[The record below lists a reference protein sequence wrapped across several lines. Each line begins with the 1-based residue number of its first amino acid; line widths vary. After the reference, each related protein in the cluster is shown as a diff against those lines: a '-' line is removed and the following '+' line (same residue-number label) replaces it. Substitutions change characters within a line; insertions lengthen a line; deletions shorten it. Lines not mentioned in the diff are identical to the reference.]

1 MYRFGRESNQAQ
13 EGRRATRGR
22 RFLAISLA
30 VATTIPLVAPFDV
43 GQAAA
48 PVGQGFEV
56 NASDLRF
63 ILKQIKIAEQ
73 HVANT
78 TGATGPCGALMGPGE
93 NQIPE
98 GGVGVTLP
106 WGLRT
111 VDGSCNNIA
120 LPSQSEFGTADNTFP
135 RIAPAEYRPG
145 YTPTG
150 PNVPPIQDSSPRMI
164 SNLIVDQSLTN
175 PAAVEAAGGDEAAIA
190 GADGDGNLFIPNV
203 APDTGLSA
211 PYNSWFTIF
220 GQFFDHGLD
229 LVNKGGAG
237 LVQINLP
244 PGDPLLP
251 ETNATPAFD
260 SAMFL
265 SRATHT
271 NGEANNQTSS
281 WVDQSQTY
289 ASHPSHQVF
298 LREYVLG
305 VDGKPVATG
314 RLIEGVNGGM
324 ATWARV
330 KQQAREVLGIEL
342 VDTNVTNVPLLAT
355 DPYGN
360 FFPGANGFP
369 QIVLNDNT
377 LLEGVLP
384 ADALSPAQSLAGAAK
399 TGHAF
404 LDDIA
409 HHAAPKALAPD
420 ADTLADP
427 AAGSPNPLSPYEDDG
442 DRLTYDDEMLGA
454 HFIAGDGRLN
464 ENIALT
470 AVHHVFHSEHNRLA
484 EEIDEKI
491 DLNIDGMTAAD
502 EAAWRAVG
510 PGTFDY
516 AERLFQ
522 AARFVTEM
530 EYQHLAFE
538 EFARKVQPMVNL
550 FGEGGTGYHTDID
563 PRITAEFAH
572 AVYRFGHSMLTE
584 TVDRTTASGAE
595 DPIPLLDAF
604 LNPPAYFD
612 NTTDP
617 AAAAGEIVMGM
628 TRQVGNELDEFVTE
642 ALRNDLV
649 GLPLDLA
656 ALNIARG
663 RETGVPSLN
672 SFRRTVFAITG
683 DSGLAPY
690 SSWIDFSYSMRYG
703 EASLKNF
710 VAAYGAH
717 PTITAQ
723 TTAAGKRNAANALF
737 TLAAATDPIAPINP
751 GAAPPAPTAT
761 EPTAPVPPAV
771 DAPQEE
777 LDAYALALDAYNT
790 ALAEY
795 NAIQAA
801 YQAALA
807 AHTAAVATYNSD
819 LANNAQFLVNRQ
831 DAIDFLDSTGPIW
844 SSTAAGVTTTG
855 VDSIDL
861 WMGGLAERQ
870 QVFGGLLGSTFN
882 YVFEKQM
889 ENLQD
894 GDRFYYLSRTA
905 GLNLL
910 TQLEGNSFAELTM
923 RNTSA
928 QGLPAD
934 SFARPAFVFDLGAQ
948 NAAGPIV
955 DDPAT
960 DYAENGAGMLVRE
973 PNGTI
978 RYTGVEHVVFNGT
991 PGQDKARAS
1000 EGDDTFRGNEGND
1013 VYEGGDG
1020 NDSIVGGGGDDILTD
1035 LFGDDV
1041 IKGGPGNDTISSG
1054 RGFAGDL
1061 NQGGSGSDFIIGGND
1076 MTESFAGAGNDFVYA
1091 GDAEDTVFGDE
1102 GDDWIEGGK
1111 GPFALLQG
1119 DSGAPFQD
1127 DPNEPGHDV
1136 IFGWGG
1142 EQDYD
1147 AEGGDDIMFAGPGIQ
1162 RAEGMLGFDWVTH
1175 RGDPVP
1181 GNSDM
1186 SFTGLVPP
1194 AVATNRDKFDL
1205 VEALSGWQ
1213 YADVLRGDNGNDG
1226 TMVGHELNAE
1236 GIARIANLSDLVGTD
1251 GFTGG
1256 NIILGG
1262 AGSDL
1267 IEGRGGNDVIDGD
1280 RWLDA
1285 QLRAPNV
1292 ATTDP
1297 DDTKVVDNLPALRA
1311 DVLAG
1316 RINPGQI
1323 VIERAIKT
1331 ATDGAVD
1338 TALFTGLMEEYDW
1351 VGDLDAGVI
1360 TVTHVGGLAN
1370 EGTDRL
1376 RNIERLQFLDGVI
1389 LGGQVLNHP
1398 ATGTVTITGNAVENQ
1413 TLTAT
1418 PNVADVEG
1426 VNAASL
1432 VIEWQINVSG
1442 GVGPADWQ
1450 SIGVQGTTLLLTDAQ
1465 VGFPVRAVAT
1475 FLDNFD
1481 VNEQVESLGTLP
1493 VVNVNDAPT
1502 GAATISTL
1510 DPLATVAMSV
1520 DTTTIADED
1529 GLGTFTIEWFA
1540 NGVLL
1545 PVGTGASF
1553 TPGIALAGRTLQV
1566 VVSWIDGHGT
1576 PESISSETTLGVT
1589 VPPLPNLTL
1598 DSTTIDFGFRAIG
1611 STAPVGAVTVTNT
1624 GTALSVLNVS
1634 AATVSGIGAAAFTPD
1649 NGCAAV
1655 PLAPLESCTIGITL
1669 STAGPVGT
1677 RAATLTISS
1686 NDLGGDALVA
1696 LTAIMS
1702 DNVAPTGVLVVDD
1715 VTPIEAQTL
1724 NASPTLIS
1732 DANGLTAPGFT
1743 FRWQQNGL
1751 GGGGAF
1757 TDIAGANSAQ
1767 LIIGQDQVNRRLRA
1781 VTTFTDDHGTVEQST
1796 SAATGLVGDVFVGG
1810 VGVDTFTGTVV
1821 TDIASGGGGND
1832 TLNGNAGNDT
1842 LTGGADNDTVNGDG
1856 GNDLIQVGV
1865 GDGFDAVNGGAGTDT
1880 IAATGANTQIGLR
1893 SIAGIEQITS
1903 ALFGGVTISG
1913 TTGVENL
1920 NFGGVTLTG
1929 IVSINGGGG
1938 NDVISGSAAADDIRG
1953 GSGND
1958 TLNGNGGIDTI
1969 RGGGGT
1975 DTITPGAGND
1985 VVVFAIGDGTNRVNG
2000 FDANPTGGQDRL
2012 DVQALGIS
2020 AASFAA
2026 AVVRT
2031 QVGGDTRIQ
2040 IGSVVIIL
2048 TGITVGTISATD
2060 FILLP

>member
-1 MYRFGRESNQAQ
+1 MYRFGRKSNQAP

-22 RFLAISLA
+22 RLLAISLA

-63 ILKQIKIAEQ
+63 ILQQIKIAEH

-78 TGATGPCGALMGPGE
+78 TGATGPCGALVGPGQ

-120 LPSQSEFGTADNTFP
+120 LPNQSEFGTADNTFP
-135 RIAPAEYRPG
+135 RIAPAEFRPG
-145 YTPTG
+145 YAPTG
-150 PNVPPIQDSSPRMI
+150 PNVPPLVDNEPRMI
-164 SNLIVDQSLTN
+164 SNLIVDQSLNN
-175 PAAVEAAGGDEAAIA
+175 PAAVEAAGGIDS
-190 GADGDGNLFIPNV
+190 ADVDGNLFIPNV

-237 LVQINLP
+237 IVRINLP
-244 PGDPLLP
+244 PGDPLAA
-251 ETNATPAFD
+251 EAQID
-260 SAMFL
+260 SMFL
-265 SRATHT
+265 TRATHT

-298 LREYVLG
+298 LREYTLVA
-305 VDGKPVATG
+305 GKPVATG
-314 RLIEGVNGGM
+314 RLIEGANGGM
-324 ATWARV
+324 GTWARV

-342 VDTNVTNVPLLAT
+342 ADTNVTNVPLLAT

-360 FFPGANGFP
+360 FMPGPNGFP
-369 QIVLNDNT
+369 QIVLNDNVT
-377 LLEGVLP
+377 LLEGFLP
-384 ADALSPAQSLAGAAK
+384 ADAASPAASVAGAAK

-409 HHAAPKALAPD
+409 HHAAPKAQKD

-427 AAGSPNPLSPYEDDG
+427 GAGSPDPTSPYEDDG
-442 DRLTYDDEMLGA
+442 LSATYDDEMLDA
-454 HFIAGDGRLN
+454 HFTAGDGRLN

-484 EEIDEKI
+484 EEIDVMLHDPALFTEAELAEWTT
-491 DLNIDGMTAAD
+491 LNVDS
-502 EAAWRAVG
+502 R
-510 PGTFDY
+510 FDY

-530 EYQHLAFE
+530 QYQHLAFE

-584 TVDRTTASGAE
+584 TVDRTTANGAQ

-604 LNPPAYFD
+604 LNPPAYFE
-612 NTTDP
+612 NTADP

-663 RETGVPSLN
+663 RETGIPSLN
-672 SFRRTVFAITG
+672 SFRRTVFAISG

-690 SSWIDFSYSMRYG
+690 SSWIDLGYSLRHG
-703 EASLKNF
+703 ETSLKNF

-723 TTAAGKRNAANALF
+723 TTATGKRNAATALF
-737 TLAAATDPIAPINP
+737 TLAAAVDPIAPTAP
-751 GAAPPAPTAT
+751 GAAPIAPTA
-761 EPTAPVPPAV
+761 PTAPVAPAV

-777 LDAYALALDAYNT
+777 LDAYAT
-790 ALAEY
+790 ALAVYDAALAQYQLDE
-795 NAIQAA
+795 AA

-831 DAIDFLDSTGPIW
+831 DAIDFLNSAGPW

-928 QGLPAD
+928 RGLPAD

-948 NAAGPIV
+948 NPTGPIV
-955 DDPAT
+955 DDPITA
-960 DYAENGAGMLVRE
+960 YAENGPGMLVRE

-991 PGQDKARAS
+991 VGKDRARAS
-1000 EGDDTFRGNEGND
+1000 EGDDTFRGNEDND

-1020 NDSIVGGGGDDILTD
+1020 NDHIVGGVGDDILSD
-1035 LFGDDV
+1035 LFGDEM

-1054 RGFAGDL
+1054 RGFGGDL
-1061 NQGGSGSDFIIGGND
+1061 NFGGDGNDFIIGGND
-1076 MTESFAGAGNDFVYA
+1076 MTESFGGAGNDFIFA

-1175 RGDPVP
+1175 RSDPVP

-1186 SFTGLVPP
+1186 SFSALLPP
-1194 AVATNRDKFDL
+1194 AVDVNRDRFDL

-1213 YADVLRGDNGNDG
+1213 YADVLRGNDADAG
-1226 TMVGHELNAE
+1226 TMVGHELNAG
-1236 GIARIANLSDLVGTD
+1236 GIARILGLSDLVGST

-1267 IEGRGGNDVIDGD
+1267 IEGRGGDDVIDGD

-1285 QLRAPNV
+1285 QLRVPNV
-1292 ATTDP
+1292 ATADP
-1297 DDTKVVDNLPALRA
+1297 SDTKLVDNLPALRA

-1338 TALFTGLMEEYDW
+1338 TALFAGSINEYD
-1351 VGDLDAGVI
+1351 VTGDLDSGII
-1360 TVTHVGGLAN
+1360 TVAHVGGLAN
-1370 EGTDRL
+1370 EGTDTL

-1389 LGGQVLNHP
+1389 LGGQLLNHP
-1398 ATGTVTITGNAVENQ
+1398 ATGTVTITGIAEENR

-1418 PNVADVEG
+1418 ANVTDVEG
-1426 VNAASL
+1426 IKPGTL
-1432 VIEWQINVSG
+1432 VIEWQIDVAG
-1442 GVGPADWQ
+1442 EFGLFPDWQ
-1450 SIGVQGTTLLLTDAQ
+1450 SIGVQGTTLLLSDAQ

-1481 VNEQVESLGTLP
+1481 VNEQVVSLGTLP
-1493 VVNVNDAPT
+1493 VANVNDAPT

-1510 DPLATVAMSV
+1510 TPLATVAMSV
-1520 DTTTIADED
+1520 DTTTIQDED
-1529 GLGTFTIEWFA
+1529 GLGTFTIRWFA
-1540 NGVLL
+1540 NGTQ
-1545 PVGTGASF
+1545 VGTGAQF
-1553 TPGIALAGRTLQV
+1553 TPGLALADQTLQV
-1566 VVSWIDGHGT
+1566 IVSWTDGHGT
-1576 PESISSETTLGVT
+1576 MESISSAVTSAVT
-1589 VPPLPNLTL
+1589 VPPLPNLVL
-1598 DSTTIDFGFRAIG
+1598 DTTSIDFGTRAIG
-1611 STAPVGAVTVTNT
+1611 SVTPPRTVTVTNT
-1624 GTALSVLNVS
+1624 GTAPLIVS
-1634 AATVSGIGAAAFTPD
+1634 AATVSGGGAAAYVPD
-1649 NGCAAV
+1649 AGCIV
-1655 PLAPLESCTIGITL
+1655 PLAPGAFCTIGITL

-1686 NDLGGDALVA
+1686 NDLDGDALVA
-1696 LTAIMS
+1696 LAAVLS
-1702 DNVAPTGVLVVDD
+1702 NNVAPTGVLVVDD
-1715 VTPIEAQTL
+1715 VTPIETQTL
-1724 NASPTLIS
+1724 TASPAAIG
-1732 DANGLTAPGFT
+1732 DANGLTGATFS

-1757 TDIAGANSAQ
+1757 TDIPGATSAQ
-1767 LIIGQDQVNRRLRA
+1767 LTVGQDQVNRRLRV

-1796 SAATGLVGDVFVGG
+1796 SAATGLVGDVFVGTG
-1810 VGVDTFTGTVV
+1810 AAETFIGTSVA
-1821 TDIASGGGGND
+1821 DIASGGGGTD
-1832 TLNGNAGNDT
+1832 TLNGNAGDDT
-1842 LTGGADNDTVNGDG
+1842 LSGDAGNDIVNGDG
-1856 GNDLIQVGV
+1856 GNDLIRFGV
-1865 GDGFDAVNGGAGTDT
+1865 ADGFDAVNGGGGTDT
-1880 IAATGANTQIGLR
+1880 IAATANGSIIGLR
-1893 SIAGIEQITS
+1893 SIGGVEQIIS
-1903 ALFGGVTISG
+1903 GGFANVTIFG
-1913 TTGVENL
+1913 TTGAESL
-1920 NFGGVTLTG
+1920 NFGGVTLVG
-1929 IVSINGGGG
+1929 IASINGGGG
-1938 NDVISGSAAADDIRG
+1938 NDALSGSAAADDIRG
-1953 GSGND
+1953 GTGND

-1985 VVVFAIGDGTNRVNG
+1985 IVVLEVGDGTNTVNG
-2000 FDANPTGGQDRL
+2000 FDSNPTGGQDRL
-2012 DVQALGIS
+2012 DVRALGVT
-2020 AASFAA
+2020 AANFNAT
-2026 AVVRT
+2026 VVRT
-2031 QVGGDTRIQ
+2031 QVGGNTRIT

-2048 TGITVGTISATD
+2048 TGVNVGTISATD
-2060 FILLP
+2060 FVV